1 MKRIGILGGGSW
13 GTALS
18 VLLAKKGY
26 DVELWIRNE
35 AQLKNIEKTKE
46 NTKYLPGIII
56 PSNVKITNDIE
67 KAVEDKDVLVLAVPS
82 HSIREILKQIE
93 DSVTSGQIIV
103 NVAKGLEPKTLLR
116 ISEVTKQEI
125 PDCKFA
131 VLTGPSH
138 AEEVAKDIPTTAV
151 VASKEKEVAEYVQD
165 MFTTSSFRV
174 YTNPDIIGA
183 ELGGAFKNIIA
194 LGAGISDGLGYGDNT
209 KAALMNRGIIEITR
223 LGEKMGAHSKTFA
236 GLTGIGDLIVT
247 CTSMHSRNR
256 RAGILIG
263 KGMKINEAVDSIG
276 MVVEGI
282 SATKAAYKLSKK
294 YEVKMPIVEELYG
307 VLYEGNDVKESVINL
322 MLRDKKTEMEYIIKD
337 EENLW

>member
-35 AQLKNIEKTKE
+35 TQIKNIEKTKE

-56 PSNVKITNDIE
+56 PSNTKITNNIE
-67 KAVEDKDVLVLAVPS
+67 KAVKDKDVLVLAVPS
-82 HSIREILKQIE
+82 HSIREILKQIK
-93 DSVTSGQIIV
+93 DNVTSGQIIV

-116 ISEVTKQEI
+116 ISEVIKQEI

-138 AEEVAKDIPTTAV
+138 AEEVAKDIPTTIV
-151 VASKEKEVAEYVQD
+151 VASKEKEVAEYVQE